1 MKPPVMSF
9 ADVTRLLRRYY
20 I

>member
-9 ADVTRLLRRYY
+9 ADVTRLLRRY
-20 I
+20 